1 MLRSASINM
10 NLALRI
16 AAAVLSVPP
25 DVLAPMVP
33 MVAPPPRN
41 ALEFEL
47 RNEVETALSGSC
59 CSNDAAP
66 LFAVSRE
73 EADFVDCNS
82 GLPGDES
89 LYASEGGEE
98 SHKPSTYGEIT
109 SLGARQLFHHLGL
122 TRQNANNYQ
131 FFDLGSGGGR
141 LVVQAHLE
149 LPSVVRSVG
158 IELSPSRH
166 QVALQ
171 TWDNIVRSGDAER
184 IRKMAEKSWGV
195 QSETTSSVEL
205 HEGDLFGLDIS
216 QATHLY
222 LSSLCFSEDMLERI
236 VDKIEREGNAL
247 QVVASLRS
255 LKVQK
260 DDSRKRRVRLGSNP
274 WMEFVEMSWTK
285 ARGDGCPVYFYSIE

>member
-1 MLRSASINM
+1 M

-33 MVAPPPRN
+33 MVPPPPRN

-47 RNEVETALSGSC
+47 RS
-59 CSNDAAP
+59 
-66 LFAVSRE
+66 E

-98 SHKPSTYGEIT
+98 SPKPSTYGEIT

-131 FFDLGSGGGR
+131 FYDLGSGGGR
-141 LVVQAHLE
+141 LVMQAHLE
-149 LPSVVRSVG
+149 LPSVVKSVG

-166 QVALQ
+166 QVAIQ
-171 TWDNIVRSGDAER
+171 TWNELVQSGDAER
-184 IRKMAEKSWGV
+184 IRKMAEKSWGA
-195 QSETTSSVEL
+195 QSETATSVEL
-205 HEGDLFGLDIS
+205 HEGDLFELDIS
-216 QATHLY
+216 GATHLY
-222 LSSLCFSEDMLERI
+222 LSSLCFSEEMLERI
-236 VDKIEREGNAL
+236 VDKIEREGTSL

-260 DDSRKRRVRLGSNP
+260 DYATKRRI
-274 WMEFVEMSWTK
+274 K
-285 ARGDGCPVYFYSIE
+285 